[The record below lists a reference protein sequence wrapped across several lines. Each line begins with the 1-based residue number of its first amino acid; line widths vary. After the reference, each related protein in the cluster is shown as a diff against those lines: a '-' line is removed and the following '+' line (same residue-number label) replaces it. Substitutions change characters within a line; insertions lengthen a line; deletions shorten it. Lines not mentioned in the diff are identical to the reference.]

1 MENNED
7 MKSKEINCLHACKN
21 TCAMLNEALRK
32 EASIVR
38 FYESISDECNYP
50 QVRNFIQE
58 LIEEKRNGILQIIQK
73 LNELHAHSQTTDG
86 IISSFNSDSSY

>member
-1 MENNED
+1 MEQNED
-7 MKSKEINCLHACKN
+7 MKSSEINCLHTCKN

-38 FYESISDECNYP
+38 FYESISEDCNFP

-58 LIEEKRNGILQIIQK
+58 IIEEKRNGILRIIQK
-73 LNELHAHSQTTDG
+73 LNELHAHSQATDG
-86 IISSFNSDSSY
+86 IISSFNSESNY